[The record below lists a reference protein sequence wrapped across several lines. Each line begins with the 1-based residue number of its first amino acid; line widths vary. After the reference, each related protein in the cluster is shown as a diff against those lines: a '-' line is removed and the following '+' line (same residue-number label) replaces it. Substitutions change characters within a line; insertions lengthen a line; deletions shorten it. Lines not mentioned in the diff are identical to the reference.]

1 MRTYIALLLLTLIGL
16 TGCVAPTK
24 YDWGSYESSL
34 YSYYKDPAKIADLS
48 KSLADTISTAEK
60 TNKPVPPG
68 VYAEYGFILH
78 QQGKSSEAVPFFEKE
93 KSKWPESTA
102 LMDSMIK
109 MASRSTKSEKPL

>member
-1 MRTYIALLLLTLIGL
+1 MRTYLPILLLTSVGL

-48 KSLADTISTAEK
+48 KSLADTINTAEK

-93 KSKWPESTA
+93 KSKWPESSA
-102 LMDSMIK
+102 FMDSMIQ
-109 MASRSTKSEKPL
+109 MASRSTKSVKPL